1 RNRPPAAGRSPPAGL
16 FRGGERR
23 LGLLDDLAELRR
35 IGGREICEHLPVELD
50 LGRLQ
55 TCDELVVR
63 EAVGASAGVDAHD
76 PELPELTLPH
86 LAVAIRVRQRA
97 LDLLLRVR
105 VVRVLEAPVPGGLL
119 DDLAPLLARVKGTL
133 YAW

>member
-1 RNRPPAAGRSPPAGL
+1 DGL
-16 FRGGERR
+16 FRRGERR
-23 LGLLDDLAELRR
+23 LGLRDDLAELRR
-35 IGGREICEHLPVELD
+35 IGGREVREHLPVELD

-76 PELPELTLPH
+76 PELPELALLD
-86 LAVAIRVRQRA
+86 LAVAIRVRERA

-105 VVRVLEAPVPGGLL
+105 VVRVLEAPVAGGLL
-119 DDLAPLLARVKGTL
+119 DDLAPLLARVNGTL
-133 YAW
+133 YARHRLPP